1 MPFTFD
7 FSLVGT
13 GWARAKVTDDASSA
27 EVTASYLGD
36 ALGHL
41 LVAIWT
47 LIEGDTDAR
56 CSWWEEP
63 GECRWI
69 FVRDGQRISLRILEF
84 DRLWSA
90 EPDETGRLI
99 FQTSQPLPELAAA
112 IATGAKACLSTL
124 GFQGYRQKWVYNDFP
139 VDELAAIEAA
149 VESGQ
154 ASLPSE

>member
-1 MPFTFD
+1 MPFAFD
-7 FSLVGT
+7 FRLVGT
-13 GWARAKVTDDASSA
+13 GWARAKVTDEANSA

-36 ALGHL
+36 ALGDL
-41 LVAIWT
+41 LMAVWT

-63 GECRWI
+63 GEYRWI

-84 DRLWSA
+84 DRLWSD

-99 FQTSQPLPELAAA
+99 FQTSQPLRELAAA
-112 IATGAKACLSTL
+112 IAAGAKACLNAV
-124 GFQGYRQKWVYNDFP
+124 GFKDYREKWVYNDFP

-149 VESGQ
+149 VQSLLQSG
-154 ASLPSE
+154 